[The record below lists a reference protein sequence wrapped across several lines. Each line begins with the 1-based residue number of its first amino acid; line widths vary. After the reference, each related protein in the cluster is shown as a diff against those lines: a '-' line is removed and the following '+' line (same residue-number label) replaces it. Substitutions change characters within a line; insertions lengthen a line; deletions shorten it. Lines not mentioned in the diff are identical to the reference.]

1 MPKLKAINRKKL
13 VAFVLLII
21 RKGVRFIAINNGI
34 DREKQAESDF
44 TPFLNIILV
53 GSLSSIEQ
61 WVECFNKK
69 YYYVPADSLI
79 SNYHQVE
86 YIAIYQSKKL
96 FGEDAGVL
104 YYGEVL

>member
-1 MPKLKAINRKKL
+1 MT
-13 VAFVLLII
+13 
-21 RKGVRFIAINNGI
+21 
-34 DREKQAESDF
+34 REDV
-44 TPFLNIILV
+44 LV

-69 YYYVPADSLI
+69 YYYVPVDSLN

-96 FGEDAGVL
+96 FGEDAEFCVM
-104 YYGEVL
+104 EKF